1 LTLIA
6 RHCSAKEV
14 IITAQEAIER
24 LKANLSEEESD
35 GESEGVP
42 LAVQL
47 IRLLSLFAKTFP
59 RLVLRKSPS
68 QVLARLAEIEQ
79 LLIPAANRASVADGR
94 LLVRNAALMIQ
105 ELGGWVKGKAGDD
118 LSELAASR
126 GLLASFMSATLE
138 ACADLVESSIARRV
152 FQQRFPRLSY
162 RLVIPEN
169 WKDGEDAVLL
179 ALDACNSLGCDLDTL
194 RSKPSLASLVL
205 IAHMPALECY
215 TFPLLTSLFPVIMTS
230 LQNNVALDAT
240 LAILLRVLCMVP
252 SPPQAEL
259 SPDIIIPLTTVL
271 PLLCSAHPDASTRH
285 MTFRILGHVLQLTP
299 SVLRLQILCDLVS
312 PSEDASPYM
321 RTAAIELVKEAV
333 LEAVSYPKT
342 ENVFAS
348 PFLLQTIGPHVFRLD
363 PPLLLDSIGVDALK
377 DSPEPARLVG
387 CLNLYYILLSRDV
400 DNRTGIRDPGTV
412 QSVDSTF
419 LAPIRSALGK
429 WNSEALP
436 LAALQISMERVEDA
450 LRALG

>member
-1 LTLIA
+1 
-6 RHCSAKEV
+6 
-14 IITAQEAIER
+14 
-24 LKANLSEEESD
+24 
-35 GESEGVP
+35 
-42 LAVQL
+42 
-47 IRLLSLFAKTFP
+47 
-59 RLVLRKSPS
+59 
-68 QVLARLAEIEQ
+68 
-79 LLIPAANRASVADGR
+79 
-94 LLVRNAALMIQ
+94 
-105 ELGGWVKGKAGDD
+105 
-118 LSELAASR
+118 
-126 GLLASFMSATLE
+126 
-138 ACADLVESSIARRV
+138 
-152 FQQRFPRLSY
+152 
-162 RLVIPEN
+162 
-169 WKDGEDAVLL
+169 
-179 ALDACNSLGCDLDTL
+179 
-194 RSKPSLASLVL
+194 
-205 IAHMPALECY
+205 MPALECY

-400 DNRTGIRDPGTV
+400 DNRVRVFLYSVTSSGV
-412 QSVDSTF
+412 QT
-419 LAPIRSALGK
+419 RWALLD
-429 WNSEALP
+429 WN
-436 LAALQISMERVEDA
+436 
-450 LRALG
+450 

>member
-1 LTLIA
+1 
-6 RHCSAKEV
+6 
-14 IITAQEAIER
+14 
-24 LKANLSEEESD
+24 
-35 GESEGVP
+35 
-42 LAVQL
+42 
-47 IRLLSLFAKTFP
+47 
-59 RLVLRKSPS
+59 
-68 QVLARLAEIEQ
+68 
-79 LLIPAANRASVADGR
+79 
-94 LLVRNAALMIQ
+94 
-105 ELGGWVKGKAGDD
+105 
-118 LSELAASR
+118 
-126 GLLASFMSATLE
+126 
-138 ACADLVESSIARRV
+138 
-152 FQQRFPRLSY
+152 
-162 RLVIPEN
+162 
-169 WKDGEDAVLL
+169 
-179 ALDACNSLGCDLDTL
+179 
-194 RSKPSLASLVL
+194 
-205 IAHMPALECY
+205 MPALECY

-285 MTFRILGHVLQLTP
+285 ITFRILGHVLQLTP

-400 DNRTGIRDPGTV
+400 DNRVRVFLYSVTSSGV
-412 QSVDSTF
+412 QT
-419 LAPIRSALGK
+419 RWALLD
-429 WNSEALP
+429 WN
-436 LAALQISMERVEDA
+436 
-450 LRALG
+450 